1 MNSKRNNSKNSN
13 ESFSEKIQRALDYSY
28 KKLIEDKKRLGQKI
42 VVSQNGVI
50 KHIEAKDL

>member
-1 MNSKRNNSKNSN
+1 MNSKGNNSKNSN

-42 VVSQNGVI
+42 VVSQSGVI
-50 KHIEAKDL
+50 NHIEAKDL